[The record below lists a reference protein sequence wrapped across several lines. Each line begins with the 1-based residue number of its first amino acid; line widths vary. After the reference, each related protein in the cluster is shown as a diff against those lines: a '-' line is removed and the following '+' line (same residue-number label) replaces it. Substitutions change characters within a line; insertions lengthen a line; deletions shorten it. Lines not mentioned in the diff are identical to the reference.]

1 MRRHNFLAIVLIVF
15 GLLLILNQFDL
26 IYFSRLNIFIT
37 GSAFLGIVLL
47 NKGFN
52 HPMKKG
58 ILGGSFFVFFAVILV
73 FMRMGFLPINDQI
86 GTGIIFVLLGLA
98 NIIYFLVY
106 PKKTANIIFAILF
119 LLLGLPFLLTYYDVL
134 SVWMVEDY
142 FITYWPALL
151 IIFGLGLLIDGMLKR
166 KQKTL

>member
-1 MRRHNFLAIVLIVF
+1 MRRHNVTAILLIVF
-15 GLLLILNQFDL
+15 GVLLIFNQFDL

-37 GSAFLGIVLL
+37 GSIFLGIVLL
-47 NKGFN
+47 NKGFKN
-52 HPMKKG
+52 PQKKG
-58 ILGGSFFVFFAVILV
+58 LLGGSFFISFALILV
-73 FMRMGFLPINDQI
+73 LMRIGFLPINDQV
-86 GTGIIFVLLGLA
+86 GTGMIFVLLGLA

-106 PKKTANIIFAILF
+106 PKRTANIIFAILF

-151 IIFGLGLLIDGMLKR
+151 IIIGLGLLVDGMLKR